1 MVAKSSHCCVY
12 FEDLKTI
19 VDMEVVAAVVGF
31 GAVVFVFA
39 VVFVVTTDKFA

>member
-1 MVAKSSHCCVY
+1 MVAKSSHCCVC

-19 VDMEVVAAVVGF
+19 VDMEVVVAGG
-31 GAVVFVFA
+31 GAVVVVFA